1 MITLETNSD
10 GTFHRLTNDGR
21 HSHDPERMRHPVT
34 VEALLGHPVPVQK
47 VNRHHEDTSHEL
59 QDMTDANL
67 LSLISSDLDGLGEAA
82 RRVMALRP
90 CSCTSRDLCGC
101 TGTAYEDC
109 RCYQHLLRG
118 DS

>member
-1 MITLETNSD
+1 MSQTEVYLPD
-10 GTFHRLTNDGR
+10 GQWHSTPGYVTGHHLGKDGA
-21 HSHDPERMRHPVT
+21 VT
-34 VEALLGHPVPVQK
+34 VESLLGHPVPVQK

-82 RRVMALRP
+82 RRVLALRP
-90 CSCTSRDLCGC
+90 CSCTSRDACSC
-101 TGTAYEDC
+101 TGTALEDC